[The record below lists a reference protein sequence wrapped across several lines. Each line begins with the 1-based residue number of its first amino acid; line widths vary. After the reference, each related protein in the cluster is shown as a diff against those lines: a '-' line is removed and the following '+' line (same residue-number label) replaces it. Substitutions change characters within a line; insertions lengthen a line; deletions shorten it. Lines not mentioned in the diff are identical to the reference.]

1 MIGGRGERRGEDVR
15 IALCVAVCPLKES
28 WRTEKP
34 LQEFQHPKGFVKY
47 VERLS
52 EERTPPG
59 KGASLGKEAVLA
71 DSREAG
77 EISAGVGG

>member
-1 MIGGRGERRGEDVR
+1 MNLGERKSLSRNFSIRE
-15 IALCVAVCPLKES
+15 
-28 WRTEKP
+28 
-34 LQEFQHPKGFVKY
+34 GFVKY